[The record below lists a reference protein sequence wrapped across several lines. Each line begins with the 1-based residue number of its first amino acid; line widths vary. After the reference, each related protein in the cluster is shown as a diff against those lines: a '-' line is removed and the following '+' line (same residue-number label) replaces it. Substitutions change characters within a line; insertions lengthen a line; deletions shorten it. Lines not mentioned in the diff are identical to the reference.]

1 MEVKE
6 KKEEDLSQMVTLKP
20 NVIGA
25 EHEFR
30 YVTGTEVECMKC
42 PLGYQLTGESKL
54 IDGHIYIKEI
64 LVI

>member
-20 NVIGA
+20 NVIGT

-42 PLGYQLTGESKL
+42 PLGYQLTGESELK
-54 IDGHIYIKEI
+54 DGHIYIKGI